1 MEYQKIQRKFHAHLR
16 AATHLLCLVR
26 EVAYLWRLSWLWD
39 WCSSGELLYFR
50 LFSTQTNCLHRRS
63 PTLICPIW
71 GTNILI
77 FSVFFL
83 RANNF
88 MSIFMAFP
96 FSTYRQ
102 GLGETIV
109 PFFVKAFDLTALD
122 VTNRRKGEW
131 GMGNGKREMESGNK

>member
-1 MEYQKIQRKFHAHLR
+1 
-16 AATHLLCLVR
+16 
-26 EVAYLWRLSWLWD
+26 
-39 WCSSGELLYFR
+39 
-50 LFSTQTNCLHRRS
+50 
-63 PTLICPIW
+63 
-71 GTNILI
+71 
-77 FSVFFL
+77 
-83 RANNF
+83 

-109 PFFVKAFDLTALD
+109 RFFVKAFDLTALD

>member
-1 MEYQKIQRKFHAHLR
+1 
-16 AATHLLCLVR
+16 
-26 EVAYLWRLSWLWD
+26 
-39 WCSSGELLYFR
+39 
-50 LFSTQTNCLHRRS
+50 
-63 PTLICPIW
+63 
-71 GTNILI
+71 
-77 FSVFFL
+77 
-83 RANNF
+83 